1 MRCFALGRAVRTV
14 DHLMNHCGFCAQR
27 LKEMK
32 NQEDKAMGIL
42 IGSCTDDIVWVLGQG

>member
-32 NQEDKAMGIL
+32 KQEDKAMGIL